1 MTDIKVI
8 DTGDEAI
15 DLTNETG
22 LIQEFLLL
30 MLNYG
35 EALPYTE
42 NRQVLPITTLLVGA
56 SNTPMPG
63 VVSHAFN
70 LSLPSIDNQ
79 MRLAYPTYDS
89 TNLVEVEVLSRE
101 SIRLTIALLMR
112 NRSPVLFERQFTFG
126 KNND

>member
-15 DLTNETG
+15 ELTFETG

-30 MLNYG
+30 LLNYG
-35 EALPYTE
+35 EALPYTA

-56 SNTPMPG
+56 SNTPLPG

-70 LSLPSIDNQ
+70 LSIPSIDNQ
-79 MRLAYPTYDS
+79 MRVAYPTYES
-89 TNLVEVEVLSRE
+89 TNLAEVEILSRE
-101 SIRLTIALLMR
+101 SIRLTIALVMT
-112 NRSPVLFERQFTFG
+112 NQSPVLFERQFTFG